1 MKISAKY
8 INHSQLEMS
17 TFGKLKYI
25 GNFIARSFLYAA
37 FSFFVI
43 FFVIIVVY
51 FGDLLYNFS
60 RGNNKLPLFNA
71 YVIVSPSM
79 VPTIMVNDA
88 IVVRREEGVKLGVGD
103 IITFSSVDPS
113 YPGLTVTH
121 RIVGKQKSKE
131 GGYIFRTK
139 GDNNNIEDPALVN
152 EDNVYGRVVLK
163 IPKLGYVRNFLLTSY
178 GFALGIIFPC
188 AYLIISDI
196 IKLVKKKRKA
206 NEIEVLDDIEIL

>member
-8 INHSQLEMS
+8 INSQPEMS

-37 FSFFVI
+37 FVFFII
-43 FFVIIVVY
+43 FGLIMTVY
-51 FGDLLYNFS
+51 FGDLFYNLS
-60 RGNNKLPLFNA
+60 QGNHKLPLFNA

-88 IVVRREEGVKLGVGD
+88 IVVRREEGVELGIGD

-121 RIVGKQKSKE
+121 RIVGKQKSQN

-152 EDNVYGRVVLK
+152 EDNVYGRVILK
-163 IPKLGYVRNFLLTSY
+163 IPKLGYVRQFLLTSY
-178 GFALGIIFPC
+178 GFAVGIVIPLL
-188 AYLIISDI
+188 AVIVSDI
-196 IKLVKKKRKA
+196 LKFFKRDKKMEEVEEL
-206 NEIEVLDDIEIL
+206 EII

>member
-8 INHSQLEMS
+8 INSQPEMS

-25 GNFIARSFLYAA
+25 GNFIARSFLYAVFA
-37 FSFFVI
+37 FFVI
-43 FFVIIVVY
+43 FSLIMTVY
-51 FGDLLYNFS
+51 FGDLFYNFS
-60 RGNNKLPLFNA
+60 QGNNKLPLFNA

-88 IVVRREEGVKLGVGD
+88 IVVRREEGMELGIGD

-121 RIVGKQKSKE
+121 RIVGKQKSQN

-139 GDNNNIEDPALVN
+139 GDNNSIEDPALVN
-152 EDNVYGRVVLK
+152 EDNVYGRVILK
-163 IPKLGYVRNFLLTSY
+163 IPKLGYVRKFLLTSY
-178 GFALGIIFPC
+178 GFTFGIVMPC
-188 AYLIISDI
+188 LALIIADI
-196 IKLVKKKRKA
+196 LKFVKRKKKIEDVEEL
-206 NEIEVLDDIEIL
+206 EII